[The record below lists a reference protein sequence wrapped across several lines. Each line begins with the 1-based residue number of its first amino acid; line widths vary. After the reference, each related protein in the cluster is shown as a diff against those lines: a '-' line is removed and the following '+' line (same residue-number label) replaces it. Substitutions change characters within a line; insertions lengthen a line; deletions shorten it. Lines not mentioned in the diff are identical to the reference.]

1 MDRNSPF
8 VDRPVQIALFESLLP
23 RLERPPA
30 PPPILLFTGPG
41 GAGKT
46 RLLDYLYARAKEPL
60 TCARVRVDPDGGA
73 ASLLDVLNAVQ
84 EELASDRHP
93 QCGPIAFPRYEL
105 GRWIRDIAPE
115 LGPHP
120 DVVDIESHLRTL
132 LNRRYRAPRD
142 AGQAAQNNLVVLVQW
157 IVELLLPALL
167 TKPSVIR
174 RLLWG
179 RHRETGFVW
188 FERHQ
193 RDIDLPENRRFDDV
207 IRRVCALLAS
217 SGSEIADES
226 ATVDRL
232 LIRAF
237 LDDLRAS
244 YDPALTRGARLRT
257 TPCAVLIDDIDRL
270 PDGQGL
276 ALLALLA
283 EQRAGTDDHDPLLL
297 AVTSQGSAASGDAGS
312 LSPAPRFLRPVE
324 VAPFTRDQ
332 TRLLVTGP
340 GLPDEAR
347 ATLAEEVFHAT
358 HGHPLAVQL
367 AVQALRDRRPGTPR
381 MALRRLLAEPV
392 PSGVPDALEGDTI
405 EGYLLRRFCQPVEG
419 RLDRRRLAAC
429 AAPRRLDVPTVRV
442 ALGLPD
448 DDTGWSS
455 ASEVWDELAG
465 CAFAELGDPDDP
477 SGWLVLHPL
486 LRDLLA
492 RELATH
498 EGTERLDYAAVHGRL
513 AGYFWARADR
523 HPEAAVEHFYHRL
536 ALDDVQPV
544 VQWLRGLLDG
554 GHPIWPD
561 AVVAVAG
568 APWPAVPD
576 GGGLSEVRSRI
587 RVLALRRAGALV
599 PLLDS
604 TRMLYSPTS
613 DVPWTAHVLDEARA
627 ALRAI
632 GEEEAAEQLGGAAS
646 SPPRLALR
654 KDEGAPFH
662 CPSRR
667 SYRSARRVAATVTML
682 LVLLG
687 YLTLY
692 QSYATETCGAA
703 GVTAA
708 PEVLADRFAG
718 DGVYVRHAG
727 ARSRGPCIG
736 VTGGGFV
743 FDPQTRSVQEAIA
756 AENRWVDRQHEKNV
770 RPYVTAVVAAPLT
783 PERAGVLGDATAG
796 RNTLEGVYL
805 AQHRYN
811 QAGYVPM
818 LRVLVAN
825 VGAEAAYAAPTGRQ
839 IVQTARKDESVVAVL
854 GLAESRDTTLR
865 AVDILSRARLPM
877 VASAA
882 ASDRF
887 EDTSDYYFRV
897 GVPNRRQAEI
907 AAAYAR
913 QTLDARQ
920 AAVIYDRH
928 DPFSR
933 NLATDFLGAFRD
945 DRHEI
950 ILPDT
955 SYNARHADVA
965 NELLDLASRACRF
978 EPDLVYFAGRDSQ
991 AAMLLGGMREAQC
1004 APSVTLMGGDALGR
1018 LEAAPS
1024 PAPSG
1029 QLHRPVYYTAQASPA
1044 VWREGREPLFYD
1056 EYYSYLADTEGV
1068 GGPAG
1073 DARPPDGH
1081 TILAY
1086 DATQVLTQAL
1096 THLGDGAADRFT
1108 VWRQIGLTTG
1118 FRQLSGVGGVVD
1130 FGLDADTD
1138 TADKAAV
1145 LLRLE
1150 AVGEPATLVGT
1161 CGAVSPIPAM
1171 VSPPQD
1177 PLPCP

>member
-8 VDRPVQIALFESLLP
+8 VDRPVQIALFESHLP
-23 RLERPPA
+23 RLERPPG
-30 PPPILLFTGPG
+30 PPPILLFTGPA

-60 TCARVRVDPDGGA
+60 TCARVRVDPEGGA
-73 ASLLDVLNAVQ
+73 TSLLDVLNAVQ

-105 GRWIRDIAPE
+105 GRWMRDIAPE

-120 DVVDIESHLRTL
+120 DVVEIESHLRAL

-142 AGQAAQNNLVVLVQW
+142 AGQAAQNILVVLVQW

-174 RLLWG
+174 RMLWG

-237 LDDLRAS
+237 LDDLRAA
-244 YDPALTRGARLRT
+244 YDTDRTRGARLRT
-257 TPCAVLIDDIDRL
+257 TPCAVLVDDIDRL
-270 PDGQGL
+270 PDGRGF
-276 ALLALLA
+276 ALLELLA
-283 EQRAGTDDHDPLLL
+283 EQRASTDDHDPLLF
-297 AVTSQGSAASGDAGS
+297 AVTSQRPSASGDAAS
-312 LSPAPRFLRPVE
+312 SRFLRHMALE
-324 VAPFTRDQ
+324 PFTRDA
-332 TRLLVTGP
+332 TRSLVTGP

-347 ATLAEEVFHAT
+347 STLAEEVFHAT

-367 AVQALRDRRPGTPR
+367 AVQALRDRHPGTPR
-381 MALRRLLAEPV
+381 MALRRMLAEPV
-392 PSGVPDALEGDTI
+392 PSGVPDALAGDSI
-405 EGYLLRRFCQPVEG
+405 ERYLLRRFCEPIEG
-419 RLDRRRLAAC
+419 KLDRRRLAAC
-429 AAPRRLDVPTVRV
+429 AAPRRLDVPAVRV

-448 DDTGWSS
+448 DDTGWSN

-465 CAFAELGDPDDP
+465 CAFAEPGDPDGP
-477 SGWLVLHPL
+477 NGRLVLHPL

-492 RELATH
+492 RELATR
-498 EGTERLDYAAVHGRL
+498 GGAGQLDYAEVHGRF
-513 AGYFWARADR
+513 ARYFEMRAER
-523 HPEAAVEHFYHRL
+523 HPEAALEHFYHRL

-544 VQWLRGLLDG
+544 VQWLRGLLDA

-561 AVVAVAG
+561 ATVAVAE
-568 APWPAVPD
+568 APWPVLPD

-604 TRMLYSPTS
+604 ARMLYSPTS

-632 GEEEAAEQLGGAAS
+632 GEEQAAAELGATVA
-646 SPPRLALR
+646 SPPRVALR
-654 KDEGAPFH
+654 DDENAPFP
-662 CPSRR
+662 CPRRR
-667 SYRSARRVAATVTML
+667 SYRGARRAGATVTL
-682 LVLLG
+682 LLLLIG

-703 GVTAA
+703 GLEAA
-708 PEVLADRFAG
+708 PAVLADRFAG

-736 VTGGGFV
+736 ITDGEFV
-743 FDPQTRSVQEAIA
+743 FDPQTRAVQREIA
-756 AENRWVDRQHEKNV
+756 AENRWVERHHKDV
-770 RPYVTAVVAAPLT
+770 GRPYVTAVVTAPLT
-783 PERAGVLGDATAG
+783 PERAGALSAGTTAG

-811 QAGYVPM
+811 RAGYLPM

-825 VGAEAAYAAPTGRQ
+825 VGSQASYAAPTGRQ
-839 IVQTARKDESVVAVL
+839 IVQAARQDGSVVAVL

-887 EDTSDYYFRV
+887 EDSSDYYFRV
-897 GVPNRRQAEI
+897 GVPNRRQAGI
-907 AAAYAR
+907 VAAYAR
-913 QTLDARQ
+913 QTLDARE
-920 AAVIYDRH
+920 AIVIYDRH
-928 DPFSR
+928 DPFSQ
-933 NLATDFLGAFRD
+933 NLATDFSDAFRGG
-945 DRHEI
+945 RHRI

-955 SYNARHADVA
+955 FVYNARHADVA
-965 NELLDLASRACRF
+965 NELLDLTSRACPF
-978 EPDLVYFAGRDSQ
+978 EPDLVYFAGRDDQ
-991 AAMLLGGMREAQC
+991 AAMLLRQLREAQC
-1004 APSVTLMGGDALGR
+1004 PSSVALMGGDALGR
-1018 LEAAPS
+1018 LEAAP
-1024 PAPSG
+1024 AIGLSG
-1029 QLHRPVYYTAQASPA
+1029 QVDRPVFYTAQASPA
-1044 VWREGREPLFYD
+1044 VWREGQEPFFYD

-1073 DARPPDGH
+1073 DARPPDGR

-1086 DATQVLTQAL
+1086 DATLVLTRAL
-1096 THLGDGAADRFT
+1096 IRLGDRADRFT
-1108 VWRQIGLTTG
+1108 VWREIGLTTG
-1118 FRQLSGVGGVVD
+1118 FRRLPGVGGVVD

-1138 TADKAAV
+1138 TAGKAAV

-1150 AVGEPATLVGT
+1150 AVGEPAALVGT
-1161 CGAVSPIPAM
+1161 CGVFSPAQAT
-1171 VSPPQD
+1171 VRPPQD
-1177 PLPCP
+1177 RLPCP